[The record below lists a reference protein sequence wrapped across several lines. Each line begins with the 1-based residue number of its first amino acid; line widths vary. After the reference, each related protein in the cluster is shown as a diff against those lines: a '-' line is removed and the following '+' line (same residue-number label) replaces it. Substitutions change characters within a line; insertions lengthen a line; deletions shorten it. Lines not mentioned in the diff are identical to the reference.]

1 MTIDTEFWML
11 LISCC
16 AAVVPWAFSIHA
28 KVAVI
33 AETVQTLPRMLE
45 ELQTTME
52 EHEVR
57 LDKHE
62 AEITSL
68 KVSTRAGS

>member
-1 MTIDTEFWML
+1 MQIDTEFWML
-11 LISCC
+11 LISTA
-16 AAVVPWAFSIHA
+16 AAVVPWAFSMHA

-33 AETVQTLPRMLE
+33 AETIQTLPRMLE
-45 ELQTTME
+45 ELQTTLE

-68 KVSTRAGS
+68 KVSTRTGS

>member
-1 MTIDTEFWML
+1 ML
-11 LISCC
+11 LISTA
-16 AAVVPWAFSIHA
+16 AAVVPWAFSMHA

-33 AETVQTLPRMLE
+33 AETIQTLPRMLE
-45 ELQTTME
+45 ELQTTLE

-68 KVSTRAGS
+68 KVSTRTGS